1 MTRIMSASSRS
12 RCTSHSSQPGTA
24 AISDAACRSRSASCA
39 PRPSRARN
47 VAVRVIGVIEVIG
60 RTLSGAAGRV
70 LEKSAYAQDLP
81 NRQPRA
87 RAAMGTRS
95 LISSRKSPPS
105 PQLERVVDRH
115 WIVRWDLRGR
125 EPFQQEVLPHPSVN
139 LVIEPHGSWVW
150 GVPTTRDVRL
160 LQGEGWAVGTKFKPG
175 AFTALTGIEASK
187 ITDGRVSL
195 KAAFGHDLNHREF
208 DAARGA
214 LYAVVAKIEARLA
227 PRADVDDPDAALVT
241 EVIQSM
247 RHVGPN
253 TRVEHLAAMHH
264 VAPRTLQRLFR
275 RYVGVGPKWVLK
287 RLRIHQAAEQLTATS
302 PPPWTELA
310 LDLATTTTPTS
321 SATSGSSSDAHPPN
335 TPPERPGH
343 ARTRTSVRGEEAMP
357 RCA

>member
-1 MTRIMSASSRS
+1 MPR
-12 RCTSHSSQPGTA
+12 TSPTGNHGLVRPWEHGHSFH
-24 AISDAACRSRSASCA
+24 
-39 PRPSRARN
+39 
-47 VAVRVIGVIEVIG
+47 
-60 RTLSGAAGRV
+60 
-70 LEKSAYAQDLP
+70 LE
-81 NRQPRA
+81 
-87 RAAMGTRS
+87 S
-95 LISSRKSPPS
+95 LPPS

-160 LQGEGWAVGTKFKPG
+160 LHDEGWAAGTKFKPG
-175 AFTALTGIEASK
+175 AFTALTGIEAST

-195 KAAFGHDLNHREF
+195 KAAFGDDLNQREF

-214 LYAVVAKIEARLA
+214 LYALVAKIEARLA
-227 PRADVDDPDAALVT
+227 PRADVDDPHAALVT

-253 TRVEHLAAMHH
+253 ARVEHLAAMHH

-275 RYVGVGPKWVLK
+275 PYVGVGQMWVLK

-302 PPPWTELA
+302 PPRWTELA
-310 LDLATTTTPTS
+310 LDLGYYDHAHFIRAFRLVVGRSPAGS
-321 SATSGSSSDAHPPN
+321 SAEAPRSCADQ
-335 TPPERPGH
+335 TPFLG
-343 ARTRTSVRGEEAMP
+343 A
-357 RCA
+357 